1 MIDWITNHTDAL
13 LFFSTCISLGIGY
26 YFGREVGY
34 SEGLED
40 GYRDGR
46 LNK

>member
-1 MIDWITNHTDAL
+1 MIDWLFAHTDFFLFL
-13 LFFSTCISLGIGY
+13 LTTVGLGVGY

-34 SEGLED
+34 CEGLED